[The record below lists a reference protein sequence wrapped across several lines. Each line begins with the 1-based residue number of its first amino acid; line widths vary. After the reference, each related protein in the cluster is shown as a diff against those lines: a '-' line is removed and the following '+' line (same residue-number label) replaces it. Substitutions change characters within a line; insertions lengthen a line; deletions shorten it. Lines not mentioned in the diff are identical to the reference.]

1 MCASGVQKAPDITR
15 EALEESNP
23 LSEEAVDLFL
33 AIIGAE
39 AGYMGVRALASGG
52 VYICGGI
59 TPRVS
64 CPLGVHGRW
73 EDCAAVMMT
82 FTLNTIAALPALPIR

>member
-1 MCASGVQKAPDITR
+1 MFACRQKAPDITR

-52 VYICGGI
+52 IYICGGI
-59 TPRVS
+59 TPRVGALADV
-64 CPLGVHGRW
+64 LGAGSSYFCGTSQ
-73 EDCAAVMMT
+73 DGDASMQ
-82 FTLNTIAALPALPIR
+82 N